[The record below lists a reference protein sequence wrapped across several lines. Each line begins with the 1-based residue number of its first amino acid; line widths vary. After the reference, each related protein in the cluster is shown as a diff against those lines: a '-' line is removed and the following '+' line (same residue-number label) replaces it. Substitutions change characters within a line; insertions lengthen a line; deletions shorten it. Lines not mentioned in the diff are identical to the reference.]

1 MGATARYALHHTQLL
16 DIHQSR
22 TLDFKI
28 HKETARNTNE
38 SVASYSTRQKV
49 QSTWK
54 YSKGLRSQSG
64 KHLVNLCEA
73 NNLEVKVTFFTMN

>member
-22 TLDFKI
+22 TLDLKI
-28 HKETARNTNE
+28 HKETAGNTNE
-38 SVASYSTRQKV
+38 SVASYGTRQKV
-49 QSTWK
+49 QSTWR
-54 YSKGLRSQSG
+54 YSKRLRSQNG

-73 NNLEVKVTFFTMN
+73 NNLEEKVTFFTMN